1 MKILL
6 ILSLIVSSAI
16 SLAKDF
22 QRNDLLGFWLSQEG
36 TAVIQVKK
44 EKDKYFG
51 NIVWLKRVHDGEV
64 KVVLDTKNPD
74 KSKRKNNL
82 MGMRLLKNF
91 YFKNGSW
98 KGGTIYDAK
107 SGKKYDANIKLKD
120 SNTLKLRGYVGI
132 SLFGRTSTWSRQKS
146 ATPDKYSK

>member
-1 MKILL
+1 ML
-6 ILSLIVSSAI
+6 ILSLISSSAI
-16 SLAKDF
+16 SLAKDV
-22 QRNDLLGFWLSQEG
+22 NADDLLGFWLSQEG

-44 EKDKYFG
+44 EGAKYFG
-51 NIVWLKRVHDGEV
+51 EIVWLIRVHNGEV
-64 KVVLDTKNPD
+64 KIVLDTKNPD

-82 MGMRLLKNF
+82 MGMKLLKNF
-91 YFKNGSW
+91 SFKKGSW

-107 SGKKYDANIKLKD
+107 SGKTYDAKMKLKG

-146 ATPDKYSK
+146 ATPDKFSK